1 MEKKKEKAEE
11 IQKSQEIKRDVQD
24 KKILK
29 SKAEVSKSVKYAKSS
44 IGTWFKALVDIRYD
58 TDTDATIKSIK
69 SNIAMKGHTAWILVF
84 SILVAS
90 IGLNV
95 SSTAVVIGAMLISP
109 LMGPI
114 LGIGLSVGIHDIDTL
129 RKSLINLGIMLGL
142 SLLTSYAFF
151 SIPLFQ
157 KLTPELFARTAPD
170 VRDVLIAIAGGLAL
184 IVAITRPTPQTNT
197 VAGVAIATALMPP
210 LCTAGYGLA
219 VHNLDFFLGA
229 MFLFL
234 INTVFIALMTFMIVK
249 YLHFPM
255 VKYLNSVK
263 RKNISRLASFV
274 AIIILSLSI
283 YKFYDL
289 YLENNFNANI
299 ENCKVA
305 IKDAGYVLI
314 DESDNKKKID
324 FANNKFPITVFGKI
338 NQSDIKKINEIKLNY
353 NLEDT
358 SIKIQGGFD
367 NTDIISEM
375 EMLREQSAKT
385 QKLIEG
391 RDDFIRSKEE
401 RIMYLEKEL
410 RRTFKNRIP
419 FDKISKEAKINY
431 EELENLSYAKMV
443 NTNFKTMD
451 TITVFTLKWYD
462 SIPKEKVDL
471 QQVKLKKW
479 LKTRLELDTIQI
491 IQK

>member
-1 MEKKKEKAEE
+1 MEEKKEQE
-11 IQKSQEIKRDVQD
+11 IQQEIQQE
-24 KKILK
+24 KINK
-29 SKAEVSKSVKYAKSS
+29 SKDEVSKSVKKTKSNIS
-44 IGTWFKALVDIRYD
+44 SWLKELVDIRHD
-58 TDTDATIKSIK
+58 TDIEATIKSIK

-114 LGIGLSVGIHDIDTL
+114 LGIGLSIGIHDVDTL
-129 RKSLINLGIMLGL
+129 KRSLANLAIMLALSLI
-142 SLLTSYAFF
+142 TSYAFF
-151 SIPLFQ
+151 SIPIFQ

-229 MFLFL
+229 IFLFL
-234 INTVFIALMTFMIVK
+234 INTVFIALVTYIIIR

-255 VKYLNSVK
+255 VKYINSAK

-274 AIIILSLSI
+274 AIIIISLST
-283 YKFYDL
+283 YKFYEL
-289 YLENNFNANI
+289 YKENQFHTNI
-299 ENCKVA
+299 ENYKLA
-305 IKDAGYVLI
+305 IKNTGYVLI
-314 DESDNKKKID
+314 DESDNEKKID
-324 FANNKFPITVFGKI
+324 FDKNEFPITVFGEITPKDRIKI
-338 NQSDIKKINEIKLNY
+338 NSLKADY
-353 NLEDT
+353 NLT
-358 SIKIQGGFD
+358 NSSVKIQGGID
-367 NTDIISEM
+367 NSDIINEM
-375 EMLREQSAKT
+375 TMLREQSAKT
-385 QKLIEG
+385 QNLIEG
-391 RDDFIRSKEE
+391 RDNFIKSKEE

-410 RRTFKNRIP
+410 RRVFKNRIP
-419 FDKISKEAKINY
+419 FTKISNEAKINY
-431 EELENLSYAKMV
+431 EELEQLSYSKMI
-443 NTNFKTMD
+443 NTNFKTID
-451 TITVFTLKWYD
+451 TITVFSIKWFD
-462 SIPKEKVDL
+462 SIPKEKIKT

-479 LKTRLELDTIQI
+479 LTARLELDSIQVVV
-491 IQK
+491 K